1 MSTAPARPTPSP
13 GGLTAPPR
21 MIATDLDGTLLDADG
36 RVSRRNADALRRAE
50 EAGVRVVVATGRPIW
65 WLQPVLDTGFTG
77 TAVCLNGAV
86 VFDVG
91 RRDIV
96 GTSPL
101 TTTVMTD
108 FVRAL
113 DARTGRTAL
122 AVERLGVDAGS
133 CWAERSYDHP
143 WGDAEFQLTD
153 RDDLLSEP
161 AAKLLIRL
169 GHDSRALA
177 VAAREVAGDDV
188 HVTYSSDDG
197 LIEVAAAG
205 VNKGAT
211 LSRLAGQ
218 WGISA
223 AETIVFGD
231 MPNDLEMLAWAAH
244 GVAMGNAHPDVHA
257 VADEVAPEHHEDG
270 VAQVLER
277 WF

>member
-1 MSTAPARPTPSP
+1 MSTVPAPARLSLST
-13 GGLTAPPR
+13 PPR
-21 MIATDLDGTLLDADG
+21 MIVTDLDGTLLDAEG
-36 RVSRRNADALRRAE
+36 QVSRRNAEALRRAE
-50 EAGVRVVVATGRPIW
+50 RAGVTVVVATGRPIW
-65 WLQPVLDTGFTG
+65 WLQPVLDAGFTG

-86 VFDVG
+86 VFDIG

-101 TTTVMTD
+101 TTDVMTG
-108 FVRAL
+108 FVDAL
-113 DARTGRTAL
+113 DARMGPTAL
-122 AVERLGVDAGS
+122 AVERLGMDATS

-143 WGDAEFQLTD
+143 WGDATFQLTS

-161 AAKLLIRL
+161 AAKLLVRL

-188 HVTYSSDDG
+188 HVTYSSDNG

-211 LSRLAGQ
+211 LARLAAE
-218 WGISA
+218 WGIGA
-223 AETIVFGD
+223 DETVVFGD
-231 MPNDLEMLAWAAH
+231 MPNDLEMLAWAGL

-270 VAQVLER
+270 VAAVVER